1 MGIFKKKNTT
11 PDKEVASQ
19 SNAEVTTDSHEMFV
33 LGLTAYKNGDFVTAK
48 SWWERA
54 AELGNSDAM
63 NNLAGIADEAGD
75 LKGAKSWWER
85 AADAGNA
92 GAMFNLG
99 VIAKEAGD
107 LKGRKSWY
115 VRAADAGNSVAMFE
129 LGVMASEDGDLK
141 GAKSWWERAADAG
154 NGSFHS
160 IIYSESDFAPVNI
173 SEDRWRPNPE
183 FRDKWNIPFV
193 FQNDEWHEDEK
204 FDSGDLDL
212 YIAGNPYT
220 PTLKLQSFLNM
231 KSLKSEPLLENFV
244 LFNPSLPIEVGSK
257 YLKTKIEQ
265 ITQSRITEL
274 SQLSES
280 ELRRIFTWIQDEDDA
295 LKLLLAWREDYDE
308 EFNYELYDSVC
319 SYLFDFY
326 VLFTKGSKEQKA
338 LVTSIDTDTSNFFS
352 RLKKQKILEPY
363 IFWTLENLFP
373 FNRVEFTY
381 EHDTTILLTKDSLFD
396 SDSIEFLSY
405 NEAWHPLSETDQ
417 NLIIN
422 IESGSMA
429 ITNSMILKKNHQGLN
444 SENEDVELKSIGFE
458 FSSGIGDG
466 FYPTICFEDAYG
478 ELQAI
483 VTFFT
488 NMFDAEWLEDKL
500 PGRASIGRWNLF
512 ESCIPYK
519 AGTLNFDG
527 SAVFVDSSWYH
538 NGPHS
543 SFHLLEFKN
552 IPIDQYLA
560 VEFVGVGEE
569 GRTWASA
576 IMRGRLARNYSLL
589 FELFPQLTT
598 EKRAG

>member
-11 PDKEVASQ
+11 PDIEVASL
-19 SNAEVTTDSHEMFV
+19 SNAAEEGNPVAIFN
-33 LGLTAYKNGDFVTAK
+33 LGLMARDAGDLKAAK
-48 SWWERA
+48 SWFERA
-54 AELGNSDAM
+54 AEL
-63 NNLAGIADEAGD
+63 
-75 LKGAKSWWER
+75 
-85 AADAGNA
+85 GNA

-99 VIAKEAGD
+99 VIASDAGDLKSKTNWYERAAELDNSDAMVVLGFIAQEAGD
-107 LKGRKSWY
+107 LKEAKSWY
-115 VRAADAGNSVAMFE
+115 ERATEAGNSVAMFE
-129 LGVMASEDGDLK
+129 LCVMASEDGDLK
-141 GAKSWWERAADAG
+141 GAKSWYERATEAG

-160 IIYSESDFAPVNI
+160 IIYSESNFAPVNI

-280 ELRRIFTWIQDEDDA
+280 ELRKRFTWIQDEDDA
-295 LKLLLAWREDYDE
+295 LKLLLVWREDYDE
-308 EFNYELYDSVC
+308 EFSYEYEEEVM

-363 IFWTLENLFP
+363 IFWTLEITPFP
-373 FNRVEFTY
+373 FSRVEFTY
-381 EHDTTILLTKDSLFD
+381 EHDTPILLTKGSLFD
-396 SDSIEFLSY
+396 PGSIKFLSY

-429 ITNSMILKKNHQGLN
+429 ITNSMFLEKNHQGLN

-458 FSSGIGDG
+458 FSSGLGDG

-488 NMFDAEWLEDKL
+488 HMLDADWLEGKL
-500 PGRASIGRWNLF
+500 QYAQDLF
-512 ESCIPYK
+512 ESYIPYK
-519 AGTLNFDG
+519 AGTLDFDG
-527 SAVFVDSSWYH
+527 SAIFVDSSWYH
-538 NGPHS
+538 NGPDS
-543 SFHLLEFKN
+543 GLHLLEFKN